1 MINKQSL
8 WFLTLFSLI
17 LVLSV
22 YYITMPSELLFTNN
36 GNPAY
41 QDQDKVTIEESVIL
55 TALRVESEEER
66 INTMKELKM
75 VLTNIEASVE
85 EKNNAYEQLKLLDV
99 LKGKEEVFESKIKE
113 HFQLNSFIKIDNNQ
127 VRIVV
132 ASDKHDFKLAND
144 IMRSIQEEFNS
155 KMYISVKFQV

>member
-36 GNPAY
+36 GGSTY

-66 INTMKELKM
+66 INTMKDLKM

-99 LKGKEEVFESKIKE
+99 LKGKEETFEGKIKE
-113 HFQLNSFIKIDNNQ
+113 QFQLNSFIKIDNNQ
-127 VRIVV
+127 VRVVV
-132 ASDKHDFKLAND
+132 ASDKHDYKLAND
-144 IMRSIQEEFNS
+144 IMRSIQEEFND
-155 KMYISVKFQV
+155 KVYISVKFQS

>member
-36 GNPAY
+36 GNSIY
-41 QDQDKVTIEESVIL
+41 QDQDKVTIEENVIL

-66 INTMKELKM
+66 INTMKDLKM

-85 EKNNAYEQLKLLDV
+85 EKNNAFEQLKLLDV
-99 LKGKEEVFESKIKE
+99 LKGKEEVFESKIKK

-127 VRIVV
+127 VRVVV

-144 IMRSIQEEFNS
+144 IMRSIQEEFDD
-155 KMYISVKFQV
+155 KVYISVKFQS